1 MKFTRLIPLFIVLFL
16 VGCTTPDEVRTSHGY
31 IRTASQIVVLSGDQH
46 GSRICSLYNG
56 RYCWAYLYPGSHDF
70 TGMFNYSGT
79 YRGNGITTTVN
90 LEPGKTYYFQVIQ
103 KPAYM
108 IQNIVIKQTT
118 KAANKFNALPP
129 KPGMALVYFFYTLPI
144 SDLM

>member
-1 MKFTRLIPLFIVLFL
+1 
-16 VGCTTPDEVRTSHGY
+16 
-31 IRTASQIVVLSGDQH
+31 
-46 GSRICSLYNG
+46 
-56 RYCWAYLYPGSHDF
+56 YPGSHDF

-118 KAANKFNALPP
+118 QAADKFNALPP
-129 KPGMALVYFFYTLPI
+129 KPGMVLVYFFYTLPI
-144 SDLM
+144 HDLM